1 MTDPHEWLCAQARV
15 SLSSR
20 EPKPLGHFLKATPC
34 LSWGRTQTHVTVRAT
49 TCTQTTHFRFWAV
62 GHVWYWTGDTTHRNQ
77 KLMQRDPPMRTR
89 KSPLS
94 PHLMPTMT
102 LVYKFVFS
110 STSFKLWHLGAW
122 VNTVPNTLLSLP
134 LLPWGFCFIKISVP
148 PCAADMRLRIIKKL
162 ISTFLTLISRM
173 FWLPLEMNTGFSK
186 CLNTGLFT

>member
-1 MTDPHEWLCAQARV
+1 MRKDTNPCDSKSHNSHADHTLQV
-15 SLSSR
+15 
-20 EPKPLGHFLKATPC
+20 LGCWPC
-34 LSWGRTQTHVTVRAT
+34 LILNQWHNSSQSEADAAWGPPTRRT
-49 TCTQTTHFRFWAV
+49 
-62 GHVWYWTGDTTHRNQ
+62 
-77 KLMQRDPPMRTR
+77 P
-89 KSPLS
+89 

-134 LLPWGFCFIKISVP
+134 LLPWGFCYFIKISVP
-148 PCAADMRLRIIKKL
+148 PCAADTRLRIIKKF